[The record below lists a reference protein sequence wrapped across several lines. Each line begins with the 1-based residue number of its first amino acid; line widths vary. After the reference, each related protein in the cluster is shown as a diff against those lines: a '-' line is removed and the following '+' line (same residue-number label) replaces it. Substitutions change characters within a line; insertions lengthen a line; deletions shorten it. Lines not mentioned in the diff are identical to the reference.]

1 MCWCW
6 WWGATDS
13 DISCLFYPWE
23 NLNESY
29 NCRGLIDD
37 NSLFSFFLFFV
48 FLLWGGGGVKTNM
61 RTESGESKWQHTEGI
76 CVSAIGESL
85 YISISHSLHCQC
97 CFFIQPSD
105 RLHTARVCSDCVC
118 VCEGETLCWVM
129 AIIQHPLTVRQ
140 TGSCV
145 GLWVGMLQLQ
155 CSGEDFLMIRKQ
167 QKDRREISLLCVLNF
182 ELLDWCFLA
191 GHSSQTPVCKA
202 ASPHTF
208 CYFQRWIGLTSVR
221 HADIIVSLKHD

>member
-1 MCWCW
+1 MSHPLWYGSKLELFFSFPTREREQVRATESSVLEERRKMCWCW

-48 FLLWGGGGVKTNM
+48 FLLWGGSGVKTNM

-118 VCEGETLCWVM
+118 VCVWGRDAVLGDGYNSTSSHCQANGELCRFVCRDVT
-129 AIIQHPLTVRQ
+129 A
-140 TGSCV
+140 
-145 GLWVGMLQLQ
+145 
-155 CSGEDFLMIRKQ
+155 
-167 QKDRREISLLCVLNF
+167 
-182 ELLDWCFLA
+182 
-191 GHSSQTPVCKA
+191 PVFRWGFSYDQKA
-202 ASPHTF
+202 AE
-208 CYFQRWIGLTSVR
+208 R
-221 HADIIVSLKHD
+221 